1 MQENININNKIIG
14 PGAPTFVIAEI
25 SGNHG
30 GEIKNAIKL
39 IDEAKS
45 IGADAVKLQTY
56 TADTITLNSE
66 KEDFIIPAGN
76 AWEDSKTLYS
86 LYTDAYTPWE
96 WHERLFNHAKKI
108 DIEIFSSP
116 FDNTAVDFLESL
128 NVPMYKIASPEIFD
142 VQLLK
147 KVASTGKPVILSTG
161 LARLDDIELAIETLK
176 NNGCVDIVLLKC
188 STSYPLPYE
197 EVNLNTMVDFKE
209 KFDVIV
215 GLSDHTIGIA
225 IPLAAVSMGAN
236 VIEKHIVFE
245 NEETVDSFFSLKTNE
260 FKLMVQEIRN
270 IEKSF
275 GEVNYELS
283 KRVKKND
290 WAKRSL
296 YFHKNVKKGDKIKG
310 CYKSVRPGYGI
321 HPKYFDEIS
330 SYVANKDI
338 EIGDRVEWDVISKIN
353 E

>member
-66 KEDFIIPAGN
+66 KKDFIIPAGN
-76 AWEDSKTLYS
+76 AWEDSRTLYS

-96 WHERLFNHAKKI
+96 WHETLFNHAKKI

-116 FDNTAVDFLESL
+116 FDDTAVDFLESL
-128 NVPMYKIASPEIFD
+128 IVPMYKIASPEIFD
-142 VQLLK
+142 IQLLK

-275 GEVNYELS
+275 GEINYDLS
-283 KRVKKND
+283 KSVKKMIGQKD
-290 WAKRSL
+290 HFIFIKMLR
-296 YFHKNVKKGDKIKG
+296 KVKK
-310 CYKSVRPGYGI
+310 
-321 HPKYFDEIS
+321 
-330 SYVANKDI
+330 
-338 EIGDRVEWDVISKIN
+338 
-353 E
+353 